1 MAESDKKNRHR
12 HHKPQPNHHNR
23 QLTTVQQVPCN
34 WCGKRHSNGRDQCP
48 ARAAICHKCKKRGLF
63 QAVCKSKPK
72 TLGNIEETVFIGA
85 ISGIVAAVN
94 TPNDLWTVSISLGG
108 TLIDF
113 KLDTGADVTAIPLTT
128 FNSLANVKLMET
140 NRILE
145 GPGQEDLQV
154 RGKFMT
160 DLRW

>member
-1 MAESDKKNRHR
+1 M
-12 HHKPQPNHHNR
+12 
-23 QLTTVQQVPCN
+23 
-34 WCGKRHSNGRDQCP
+34 
-48 ARAAICHKCKKRGLF
+48 
-63 QAVCKSKPK
+63 
-72 TLGNIEETVFIGA
+72 
-85 ISGIVAAVN
+85 
-94 TPNDLWTVSISLGG
+94 G

-140 NRILE
+140 NRILK

-160 DLRW
+160 DLRWQQKCSQEEVYVIDKLQKPLIGRPAIEHLGLLVRVRVIQESCLQSIGSCRI

>member
-1 MAESDKKNRHR
+1 M
-12 HHKPQPNHHNR
+12 
-23 QLTTVQQVPCN
+23 
-34 WCGKRHSNGRDQCP
+34 
-48 ARAAICHKCKKRGLF
+48 
-63 QAVCKSKPK
+63 
-72 TLGNIEETVFIGA
+72 GA

-94 TPNDLWTVSISLGG
+94 TPNDLGTMSISLGG

-128 FNSLANVKLMET
+128 FNSLAKVKLMET
-140 NRILE
+140 NHILK

-160 DLRW
+160 DLRWQQKCSQEEVCYREVTKTTDWQTSN